1 MAVVRSGAGSRRSRA
16 GEIGQAEVRSEVTAW
31 SREQLELF
39 AVEQIL
45 GCATLRDRLRRKL
58 AVSRSPADA
67 LARLIVDVDRA
78 LDVDFIERR
87 QVRKFIE
94 ELDELLAAIE
104 AMAEVAPEQAVD
116 AALHFIAAIPEVFER
131 VHDECELGMFCS
143 ELATTAV
150 KLTARSSRGIW
161 RVGEKLVAAYLA
173 DDYARFEDVPAIL
186 AKAPLEKEER
196 KILAGLLEAQAAR
209 LDQFQGARLVAAA
222 HRLHLARGPR
232 RKVPT

>member
-1 MAVVRSGAGSRRSRA
+1 MAVVRSGTGSRRARA
-16 GEIGQAEVRSEVTAW
+16 GEIGEAEVRSEVTAW

-45 GCATLRDRLRRKL
+45 GSATLRDRLRRKL
-58 AVSRSPADA
+58 AVSRSPAAA
-67 LARLIVDVDRA
+67 LERLIAEVDRA

-87 QVRKFIE
+87 QVRRFIE

-104 AMAEVAPEQAVD
+104 AMADVAPDQAVD
-116 AALHFIAAIPEVFER
+116 AALHFIGVIPEVFER

-143 ELATTAV
+143 ELATAAV
-150 KLTARSSRGIW
+150 KLAARSSRGIW

-173 DDYARFEDVPAIL
+173 DDYARFEGVPEIL
-186 AKAPLEKEER
+186 AKAPIEKEER
-196 KILAGLLEAQAAR
+196 QILAGILEAQAAR

-222 HRLHLARGPR
+222 HRLRLARGPR